1 MCDDCCYC
9 IGDVE
14 KLEEKIDNMNVKLD
28 ELIDDVKD
36 LKELS
41 RSIDK
46 GTNKRLKKI
55 MEDYV
60 DDVLDFRLSDFRRD
74 IRRLSDDID
83 TLQSRVS
90 DEKKQMVL

>member
-90 DEKKQMVL
+90 DEKKQMRL

>member
-1 MCDDCCYC
+1 MCDDYCYC
-9 IGDVE
+9 IDDVE
-14 KLEEKIDNMNVKLD
+14 KLEEKIDNMNAKLD

-90 DEKKQMVL
+90 DEKKQMRL

>member
-1 MCDDCCYC
+1 MCDDGCYC
-9 IGDVE
+9 INDVE
-14 KLEEKIDNMNVKLD
+14 ELEEKIDNMNAKLD

-90 DEKKQMVL
+90 DEKKQMRL